1 MKKIKLFQDAGFKL
15 VAASDMDPRNVL
27 PGATAT
33 SAARTSEEDPS
44 IGDIAKVSD
53 EAASVVYIEGYASVF
68 LNPDGSRLEDRDGE
82 SVSIALLDI
91 ANYKKNPI
99 LVYNHDWGD
108 VAGQIVE
115 IEKNEKGLYI
125 KAEVHKFT
133 GREQVFES
141 VQKGILKTFSIG
153 FVPKTFTY
161 IEEDDVF
168 EISSAELVEISL
180 APVPSNQD
188 AIFIATSQKGLT
200 VDRELVKEQN
210 NMTCD
215 ELSGICTMSKQ
226 IKGKD
231 MAEVTTKEVDEKAAE
246 DAAKAAKEVED
257 KAAEAAKEAEEKAAK
272 EAEDAANVAKEDPKK
287 DLSVE
292 DIAAA
297 ITQAS
302 DLAKEKET
310 QKEAEEKA
318 TKEAEEKATEDA
330 KVQRVKDSLD
340 YIKEQKEI
348 IEQTPAGDIDPDAL
362 EDFYELLSDTVELIN
377 SKVTEAIAS

>member
-1 MKKIKLFQDAGFKL
+1 MRQIKLFQDSEFKL
-15 VAASDMDPRNVL
+15 VGARDMDPREVL
-27 PGATAT
+27 PGAPTSIVDRETA
-33 SAARTSEEDPS
+33 EDPS
-44 IGDIAKVSD
+44 ISDITRVSD
-53 EAASVVYIEGYASVF
+53 EAATVVYIEGYSSVF
-68 LNPDGSRLEDRDGE
+68 LNPDGTRLEDRDGE

-91 ANYKKNPI
+91 ENYKKNPI

-108 VAGQIVE
+108 VSGKITH
-115 IEKNEKGLYI
+115 IEKTEKGLFV

-188 AIFIATSQKGLT
+188 AIFTATSQKSLT
-200 VDRELVKEQN
+200 VNKELVKTQN

-215 ELSGICTMSKQ
+215 ELTGICSMTKK

-231 MAEVTTKEVDEKAAE
+231 MNVDTKDAEK
-246 DAAKAAKEVED
+246 
-257 KAAEAAKEAEEKAAK
+257 AAKEAEEKAAK
-272 EAEDAANVAKEDPKK
+272 EAEEKAVKEAEEKAVKEAEEKAVAAQPSKA

-292 DIAAA
+292 DIADA
-297 ITQAS
+297 ITQANT
-302 DLAKEKET
+302 LAAEKLA

-318 TKEAEEKATEDA
+318 TKEAEEKATQDA
-330 KVQRVKDSLD
+330 KEQRVTDSME
-340 YIKEQKEI
+340 YIREQKELI
-348 IEQTPAGDIDPDAL
+348 QNTEPGDIDTDAL
-362 EDFYELLSDTVELIN
+362 GDLYELLSDTVELIEG
-377 SKVTEAIAS
+377 KVTEAFAE